1 MIFHFLNFPCANF
14 WWSLCSRKISNVC
27 ATSYIFVSYSLSL
40 SLSLY
45 IYIYILCFILLV
57 HIFRYIYYIKVGII
71 TILCFFVPKL
81 KSVLKWSSLFLHCF
95 VTIMVIFG
103 NSPSISRLL
112 LFIILNLW
120 QENILVLQA
129 LGWMVLKCLYVVL
142 QLTLSPL
149 R

>member
-1 MIFHFLNFPCANF
+1 MVSLLKENFQCLCYILYICFL
-14 WWSLCSRKISNVC
+14 L
-27 ATSYIFVSYSLSL
+27 SLSL
-40 SLSLY
+40 SLSLYIY